1 MLPDFDSVFEV
12 PDFTKASFSFNV
24 PQNSVLVVEVLFNP
38 SVFGVVVCSYFT
50 VH

>member
-12 PDFTKASFSFNV
+12 PDLTKASFSFNV
-24 PQNSVLVVEVLFNP
+24 PQNSVDVVEVLFKP
-38 SVFGVVVCSYFT
+38 KLVGDVVWSYFI